1 MKKFICI
8 FLVLTLALL
17 PLLSSCHS
25 IQEYKAFEMPDGFDT
40 TREYELT
47 FWAKNDTNITQAEIY
62 KKAIADFE
70 ALYPNIHITIKPYTD
85 YSRIYNDVITNIPT
99 NTTPNICITYPD
111 HIATYNSG
119 KELVVALDELMADG
133 SYGLG
138 GSEVEKKFDAPSMDE
153 MIPEFLSEC
162 YLGDSCY
169 ALPFMRSTEACY
181 INKTYVEA
189 LGYTVPDVL
198 TWDFIWEVSEAAAR
212 KNEDGT
218 YVLNGTN
225 TLIPFI
231 YKSTDNMMIQLL
243 AQRGAGY
250 SDKEGNI
257 EIFNDTT
264 NELLYTISD
273 HAKSGAFSTFKISS
287 YPANYLNA
295 GECVFAIDS
304 TAGATWMG
312 SDAPNSDIHENELV
326 EFEIAVRAIP
336 QFDTENPKMIS
347 QGPSVCIFNKEDPQE
362 VLASWLFVQYLVSKD
377 VQLAYSSTEGYVPVT
392 SQAQGSAEYLDY
404 LSRGGEDNDKYYTVK
419 LEASKL
425 LLENTENTF
434 ITPVFNGS
442 ASLRNAAGQMIEE
455 TVKAIRRKKTVDDKF
470 LSDLKNNMISLYK
483 LDEIAAG
490 GNEIAASGK
499 SELGPLPTG
508 SIILL
513 SSLGTVWLGIGTY
526 FVVNTIKKRKISK
539 KT

>member
-1 MKKFICI
+1 MKRIIC
-8 FLVLTLALL
+8 LVLLLSVMLL
-17 PLLSSCHS
+17 PTLSACHS
-25 IQEYKAFEMPDGFDT
+25 IKVPDPFVMPESFDT
-40 TREYELT
+40 SREYELT
-47 FWAKNDTNITQAEIY
+47 FWAKNDTNMDQANIY
-62 KKAIADFE
+62 KKAIKDFE

-99 NTTPNICITYPD
+99 NTTPNICISYPD

-119 KELVVALDELMADG
+119 NELVVKLDGLLTQPQ
-133 SYGLG
+133 YGLG
-138 GSEVEKKFDAPSMDE
+138 GSEIEKKFDAPTKDE
-153 MIPEFLSEC
+153 MIPEFLYEC

-189 LGYTVPDVL
+189 LGFTLPDTL
-198 TWDFIWEVSEAAAR
+198 TWDFIWEVSEAATK
-212 KNEDGT
+212 KNADGT

-231 YKSTDNMMIQLL
+231 YKSTDNMMIQMLE
-243 AQRGAGY
+243 QKGAPY
-250 SDKEGNI
+250 SDSHGNI
-257 EIFNDTT
+257 NIFNETT
-264 NELLYTISD
+264 DGILLKIAK

-312 SDAPNSDIHENELV
+312 TDAPNSDIHENELV
-326 EFEIAVRAIP
+326 DFEIAVRTIP
-336 QFDTENPKMIS
+336 QFDTKNPKMIS
-347 QGPSVCIFNKEDPQE
+347 QGPSVCIFNKDDPQE
-362 VLASWLFVQYLVSKD
+362 VLASWIFVQYLVSKD

-392 SQAQGSAEYLDY
+392 SQAQKSPEYLDY
-404 LSRGGEDNDKYYTVK
+404 LSRGGEDNDNYYSVK
-419 LEASKL
+419 IQASKL

-455 TVKAIRRKKTVDDKF
+455 VTKATNRKKNVDDAF
-470 LSDLKNNMISLYK
+470 LDGLEKDMISLYK
-483 LDEIAAG
+483 LDEISAK
-490 GNEIAASGK
+490 NK
-499 SELGPLPTG
+499 SELGKLPLP
-508 SIILL
+508 SVILL
-513 SSLGTVWLGIGTY
+513 VSLGVIWLI
-526 FVVNTIKKRKISK
+526 FAVFFAAKLLKSKKR
-539 KT
+539 

>member
-1 MKKFICI
+1 MKRFICI
-8 FLVLTLALL
+8 LLLLSITLLPTLA
-17 PLLSSCHS
+17 SCHR
-25 IQEYKAFEMPDGFDT
+25 IEEKDAFVIPKEFDT
-40 TREYELT
+40 SREYELV
-47 FWAKNDTNITQAEIY
+47 FWAKNDTNITQANIY
-62 KKAIADFE
+62 KEAIKDFE

-85 YSRIYNDVITNIPT
+85 YSRIYNDIITNIPT

-119 KELVVALDELMADG
+119 RELVVNLDGLLTDEK
-133 SYGLG
+133 YGLG
-138 GSEVEKKFDAPSMDE
+138 GNEVEKKFDAPTKDE
-153 MIPEFLSEC
+153 IIPEFLSEC
-162 YLGDSCY
+162 YLGESCY

-181 INKTYVEA
+181 INESYVEA

-198 TWDFIWEVSEAAAR
+198 TWDFIWEVSEAATA
-212 KNEDGT
+212 KNADGT

-231 YKSTDNMMIQLL
+231 YKSTDNMMIQML
-243 AQRGAGY
+243 AQKNAPY
-250 SDKEGNI
+250 SDDYGNI
-257 EIFNDTT
+257 GIFNDTT
-264 NELLYTISD
+264 DELLLTIAD

-312 SDAPNSDIHENELV
+312 SEAPNSDIHENELV
-326 EFEIAVRAIP
+326 EFDIAVRAIP
-336 QFDTENPKMIS
+336 QFNVDEPKMIS

-392 SQAQGSAEYLDY
+392 SQAQDSAEFLDY
-404 LSRGGEDNDKYYTVK
+404 LSREGEDNETYYSVK
-419 LEASKL
+419 LQATKL

-455 TVKAIRRKKTVDDKF
+455 VTKAIRRGKVVNEDF
-470 LSDLKNNMISLYK
+470 LSSLEEKMISLYK
-483 LDEIAAG
+483 LDLVTDTATYKAD
-490 GNEIAASGK
+490 
-499 SELGPLPTG
+499 LGPLPTA
-508 SIILL
+508 SVILL
-513 SSLGTVWLGIGTY
+513 ASICGIWGIFISY
-526 FVVNTIKKRKISK
+526 FVIKRLKIRKATK
-539 KT
+539 KF